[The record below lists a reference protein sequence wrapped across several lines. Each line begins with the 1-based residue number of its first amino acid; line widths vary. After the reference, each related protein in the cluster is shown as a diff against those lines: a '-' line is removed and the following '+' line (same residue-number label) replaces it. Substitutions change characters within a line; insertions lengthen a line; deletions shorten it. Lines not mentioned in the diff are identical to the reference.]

1 MSLRARAKNIT
12 LTKSLNQK
20 LDHLKVAWQRTDD
33 VLDVQLRHVRE
44 SLTPRPVAVRKRTPP
59 VDGVRRIHS
68 APVSVDRSVASTPAR
83 WRCQTGRGS
92 TALPLCRH
100 ETEPRHCRQF
110 PCTPPATYHCI
121 GFDIDLQARRPSKRY
136 VRTSYVLPCVVL
148 LHGHLVALGHFA
160 FLISVFFSTLF
171 LFPFSHVTCQQTL
184 CTRVHSISKFL
195 SLLAIFILLFYL
207 Y

>member
-33 VLDVQLRHVRE
+33 VVDVQLRHIRE
-44 SLTPRPVAVRKRTPP
+44 SLTPRPAVVRRRTPP

-68 APVSVDRSVASTPAR
+68 APVTVDRTVASTPAR
-83 WRCQTGRGS
+83 WRCQTGRCS

-136 VRTSYVLPCVVL
+136 VRTSCVLPCVVL
-148 LHGHLVALGHFA
+148 LHVHSVALGHFA
-160 FLISVFFSTLF
+160 FLTSLFFFYITHFPILSCDLPIHTVYTRLF
-171 LFPFSHVTCQQTL
+171 HFQIYLFTSH
-184 CTRVHSISKFL
+184 
-195 SLLAIFILLFYL
+195 FILLNS
-207 Y
+207 